1 MINISTNFYF
11 KLAVSITVGIVTLSY
26 THLFSCPL
34 TTTLNTVDRF
44 PGYKEEVFN
53 FLVMFKNFSL
63 NGSAREPFIYVWASL
78 TVAMICV
85 VAPLCGNLSR
95 AELPIF
101 CVPFTIIYTYLF
113 YSFCLYFFF
122 LYIVLVYSFGSFI

>member
-34 TTTLNTVDRF
+34 TTTLNTVNRF

-63 NGSAREPFIYVWASL
+63 NGSAWEPFIYV
-78 TVAMICV
+78 
-85 VAPLCGNLSR
+85 
-95 AELPIF
+95 
-101 CVPFTIIYTYLF
+101 
-113 YSFCLYFFF
+113 
-122 LYIVLVYSFGSFI
+122 